1 MPIDK
6 YLDKLDDVLEDSLT
20 LPLTGGKRMIDIDK
34 VRDLVDD
41 IRMHLPQEIKDA
53 KAIVGDREQI
63 IKDAKLEAEEDENET
78 HGEFEL
84 LSPDEFGE
92 NEDEYPVIS
101 LKYYA
106 DQALADE
113 NDHLVRNSE
122 SLIGTDALNHFGDF
136 EDDAVYVRNNRLK
149 CEYEILLDQRKYAD
163 VLKKKPYITED

>member
-63 IKDAKLEAEEDENET
+63 IKDAKLEAEDIIKRAEVRARALIAEEEITKAAKSKANEMVNDSFVKSK
-78 HGEFEL
+78 EMERAAI
-84 LSPDEFGE
+84 DYAD
-92 NEDEYPVIS
+92 NS
-101 LKYYA
+101 LKK
-106 DQALADE
+106 
-113 NDHLVRNSE
+113 SE
-122 SLIGTDALNHFGDF
+122 DALLLTLNEVKSARLALRAQAKGGT
-136 EDDAVYVRNNRLK
+136 AAKTPNRK
-149 CEYEILLDQRKYAD
+149 
-163 VLKKKPYITED
+163 